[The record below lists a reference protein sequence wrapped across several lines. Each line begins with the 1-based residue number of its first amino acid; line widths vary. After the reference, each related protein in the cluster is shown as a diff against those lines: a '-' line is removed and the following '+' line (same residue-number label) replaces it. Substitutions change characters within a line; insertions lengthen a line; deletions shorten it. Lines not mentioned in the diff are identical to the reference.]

1 MKKGTRLPH
10 LPPEMGVAVIILGL
24 HNLMTTAYLNSL
36 PSARAKIRA
45 RSGGSKQKFR
55 CDPRCRCLLLTTMRI
70 IVVSSKQRHPWLQVS
85 ASKQV
90 SSTWWESSNT
100 LLIVAFLLSLQAC
113 FVVLFR
119 RRRRQ
124 NKATKQGRNR
134 LQTWRSW
141 RGTIAKKKAPWWLQV
156 GGETLE
162 FHPYYLQP

>member
-1 MKKGTRLPH
+1 
-10 LPPEMGVAVIILGL
+10 MGVAVIFLGP
-24 HNLMTTAYLNSL
+24 HKLMTTAYLNSL

-45 RSGGSKQKFR
+45 RSGGSTQKLR
-55 CDPRCRCLLLTTMRI
+55 RDPRCRCLLLTTMRI
-70 IVVSSKQRHPWLQVS
+70 IVVSSKQQHPWLQVS
-85 ASKQV
+85 TPSKQA
-90 SSTWWESSNT
+90 SSTWLESSNT

-141 RGTIAKKKAPWWLQV
+141 RGTIAKNKAPLWLQV

-162 FHPYYLQP
+162 FHSYYLQP

>member
-1 MKKGTRLPH
+1 
-10 LPPEMGVAVIILGL
+10 MGVAVIILES

-36 PSARAKIRA
+36 PSARAKITA
-45 RSGGSKQKFR
+45 RSGGSKQKLR
-55 CDPRCRCLLLTTMRI
+55 RDPRCRCLLLTTMRI
-70 IVVSSKQRHPWLQVS
+70 IVVSSKQRRQGVEVS
-85 ASKQV
+85 ASKQMFCLMTMV
-90 SSTWWESSNT
+90 LT
-100 LLIVAFLLSLQAC
+100 LCWLLLSFPLQEAC

-141 RGTIAKKKAPWWLQV
+141 RGTIAKNKAPWWLQV

-162 FHPYYLQP
+162 FHSYYLQP